1 MRKWHALAGLA
12 VAVAAGAF
20 VTGSSA
26 IRAQQQPIVGPDYLY
41 IEEFEITRGMV
52 PNDAIAEASDWVR
65 GMRNTGEFRSVKL
78 YIHNTGP
85 RFALYILAEPN
96 SWQALETGFEKFF
109 AARPDIMSSPL
120 PWGLHSDNLLS
131 EIPVE

>member
-52 PNDAIAEASDWVR
+52 PNDAIAEAKRRDCGGIGLGS
-65 GMRNTGEFRSVKL
+65 G
-78 YIHNTGP
+78 H
-85 RFALYILAEPN
+85 AEHWRIQECQTLH
-96 SWQALETGFEKFF
+96 SQQAGRHL
-109 AARPDIMSSPL
+109 RPDSRSFSLRAPIS
-120 PWGLHSDNLLS
+120 
-131 EIPVE
+131 

>member
-1 MRKWHALAGLA
+1 MRTWHALAGLA
-12 VAVAAGAF
+12 IALAAGAF
-20 VTGSSA
+20 ATGISA
-26 IRAQQQPIVGPDYLY
+26 VRAQQQPITGSDYLY
-41 IEEFEITRGMV
+41 IEEFEITRGVV

-85 RFALYILAEPN
+85 RFALYLLAEPN
-96 SWQALETGFEKFF
+96 SWQAIETGFEEFF
-109 AARPDIMSSPL
+109 AARPDIMNTPVTF
-120 PWGLHSDNLLS
+120 GRHTDNLLS